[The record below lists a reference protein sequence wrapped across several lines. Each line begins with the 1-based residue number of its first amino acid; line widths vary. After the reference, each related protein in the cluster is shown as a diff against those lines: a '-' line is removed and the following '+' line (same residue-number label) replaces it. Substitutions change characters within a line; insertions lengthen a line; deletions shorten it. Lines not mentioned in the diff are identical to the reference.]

1 MTGNKNFYKVSNIF
15 VNISSLL
22 TGFNINL
29 KVTPL
34 MSARKLLYTV
44 YSQKDS
50 THQHHSPA
58 TDFPTNGL
66 IEFSTPLQVL
76 FEMEISE
83 VTTHFK

>member
-1 MTGNKNFYKVSNIF
+1 MTGYKNFDKVSNIF

-34 MSARKLLYTV
+34 MSARKLLHTV
-44 YSQKDS
+44 YSQKDQ
-50 THQHHSPA
+50 THQHHSPG

-66 IEFSTPLQVL
+66 IEFSTLRQVL
-76 FEMEISE
+76 LEMEISE
-83 VTTHFK
+83 VTIYFK